1 MNQAQLSLIPAAL
14 TSGVSTNLAGVIQG
28 ISSISPLIDQK
39 ILLVQTIETQLYA
52 FANQTYVSNLVL
64 LKQVQQQLKLTPAT
78 VSQMLNEIKA
88 NFSSLIQQYVAPL
101 VQSVG
106 Q

>member
-1 MNQAQLSLIPAAL
+1 
-14 TSGVSTNLAGVIQG
+14 
-28 ISSISPLIDQK
+28 
-39 ILLVQTIETQLYA
+39 
-52 FANQTYVSNLVL
+52 VL